1 MRDLGQ
7 KYLCDFAHIRHLA
20 KKGVYTGVD
29 GTANSDVPVK
39 ILKGHIT
46 QREAHWELETET
58 FLLIN

>member
-1 MRDLGQ
+1 MRGFGQ
-7 KYLCDFAHIRHLA
+7 KYLYDFAHIQHPA
-20 KKGVYTGVD
+20 KKGVRSGVD

-39 ILKGHIT
+39 TLKGHIM

>member
-7 KYLCDFAHIRHLA
+7 KYLYDFAHIRHLA